1 MANDRPDIG
10 YIGLG
15 FMGGPMAQRLLR
27 AGHPVRVW
35 GRTAARLEPFTAAG
49 AVVTASPAAMAA
61 DCDVVFLCVSDTAA
75 VRDVVFG
82 AEGIASGGAAG
93 RILIDMS
100 SIEPEATREMAA
112 TLRADTGMGWI
123 DAPVS
128 GGPPA
133 AEGGTLTVMAGGEPA
148 DFDAVRALVLE
159 NLAARFTLMGP
170 NGAGQATKLINQA
183 IVAST
188 LALLAETTRLA
199 QNAGIDARRLPEA
212 LAGGRADSMLMQ
224 TMQPRMAAGD
234 FEVTSFIDTM
244 IKDLNTV
251 QDLARATGTAL
262 PITGTAT
269 ELHRLLAA
277 HGHGQDDVTAIMK
290 LYGDAKL

>member
-1 MANDRPDIG
+1 MANDKPVVG

-15 FMGGPMAQRLLR
+15 FMGGPMTQRLLR
-27 AGHPVRVW
+27 AGYSVRIW
-35 GRTAARLEPFTAAG
+35 GRTPARLEPFVTAG
-49 AVVTASPAAMAA
+49 AVVAESASALAA
-61 DCDVVFLCVSDTAA
+61 DCDVVFTCVSDTAA
-75 VRDVVFG
+75 ERDVVFG
-82 AEGIASGGAAG
+82 VDGIAAGGAAG
-93 RILIDMS
+93 KVLIDMS

-112 TLRADTGMGWI
+112 ELRAETGMGWI

-133 AEGGTLTVMAGGEPA
+133 AEAGTLTVMAGGAQA
-148 DFDAVRALVLE
+148 DFDAVRALVLD
-159 NLAARFTLMGP
+159 NLAAKFTLMGP

-188 LALLAETTRLA
+188 LALLAEATRLA
-199 QNAGIDARRLPEA
+199 QNAGIDAGRLPEA

-234 FEVTSFIDTM
+234 FQVTSFIDTM

-251 QDLARATGTAL
+251 QDLARSTGTAM
-262 PITGTAT
+262 PITGAAT

-290 LYGDAKL
+290 LYSEATL

>member
-1 MANDRPDIG
+1 MANDRPDVG

-15 FMGGPMAQRLLR
+15 FMGGPMARRLLR
-27 AGHPVRVW
+27 ADYPVRVW
-35 GRTAARLEPFTAAG
+35 GRRPAQLEPFTAAG
-49 AVVTASPAAMAA
+49 AVLAASPAAMAA
-61 DCDVVFLCVSDTAA
+61 DCDVVFVCVSNTAA

-82 AEGIASGGAAG
+82 ADGIAAGGAAG
-93 RILIDMS
+93 KLLIDMS
-100 SIEPEATREMAA
+100 SIEPDATREMASR
-112 TLRADTGMGWI
+112 LRAETGMGWI

-133 AEGGTLTVMAGGEPA
+133 AEAGTLTVMAGGEQS
-148 DFDAVRALVLE
+148 DFDAVCRLVLD
-159 NLAARFTLMGP
+159 NLAAKFTLMGP

-199 QNAGIDARRLPEA
+199 QNAGIDAARLPEA

-262 PITGTAT
+262 PITGTAA